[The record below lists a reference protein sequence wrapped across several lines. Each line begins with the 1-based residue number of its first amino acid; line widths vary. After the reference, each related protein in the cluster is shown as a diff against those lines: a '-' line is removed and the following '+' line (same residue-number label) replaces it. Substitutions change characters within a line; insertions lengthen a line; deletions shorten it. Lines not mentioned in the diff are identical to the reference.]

1 MILALLA
8 LEPNRPWPGGLHR
21 NSYQHL
27 QPAVAK
33 MIEAGI
39 ADEGEPLFSKE

>member
-1 MILALLA
+1 MILALLI
-8 LEPNRPWPGGLHR
+8 LGPNHPWPGGLHR

-33 MIEAGI
+33 MIEGGMI
-39 ADEGEPLFSKE
+39 GEWESLFSKE